1 MKKILSIIL
10 FLVIVF
16 GCSVKETETIETSTS
31 NFTGET
37 ITVKG
42 GTFSMGSN
50 DGNDDEKPIHTV
62 KVGSFSISKYEITN
76 TQYATFMNAI
86 NANAN
91 GSVNGIEYLDMDSND
106 IEITYTSGNF
116 FANTEKENHPVMLVT
131 WYGAKAYCEYY
142 GGRLPTEAE
151 WEFAARGGNNSNGY
165 IYAGSNI
172 LSEVAYYDTTTVLG
186 VINTGNVGTKNP
198 NELGLYDMSGNVSE
212 WTNDYYSYSY
222 YENSP
227 IDNPQGP
234 SAGTPRVTRGGYRT
248 FSSGTRCRVA
258 WRGNSHGRN
267 KSVGFRPVFIP

>member
-1 MKKILSIIL
+1 
-10 FLVIVF
+10 VF